1 MAGVIAD
8 ATIQKVAIAMMTKLR
23 DMNLFSIPMDIPS

>member
-8 ATIQKVAIAMMTKLR
+8 ATIQKGAVATMTKLR
-23 DMNLFSIPMDIPS
+23 DMTLFSIPMDIPS